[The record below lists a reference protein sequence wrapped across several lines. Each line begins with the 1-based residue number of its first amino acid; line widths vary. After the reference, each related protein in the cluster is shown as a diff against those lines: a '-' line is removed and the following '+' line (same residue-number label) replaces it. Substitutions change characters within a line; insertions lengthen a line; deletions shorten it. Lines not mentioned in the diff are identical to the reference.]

1 MNESSIPP
9 GIPVTPVTSDKDVQ
23 TWAMLCHLA
32 GLCGIPFPSFGAILG
47 PLVVWLIKRND
58 HPTID
63 AAGKEALNFHLS
75 ILIYSLALAAV
86 GILTLWL
93 FIGFLFLLLAAVVT
107 LAGLVFA
114 VIAAVKTS
122 NGETYRYPLSLRFLR

>member
-1 MNESSIPP
+1 
-9 GIPVTPVTSDKDVQ
+9 
-23 TWAMLCHLA
+23 
-32 GLCGIPFPSFGAILG
+32 
-47 PLVVWLIKRND
+47 
-58 HPTID
+58 
-63 AAGKEALNFHLS
+63 
-75 ILIYSLALAAV
+75 V

-93 FIGFLFLLLAAVVT
+93 FICFLFLLLAAVVT